1 MHPLSLFT
9 ISLLPYLLPCAI
21 TATSAIS
28 LAPSLFNYSPL
39 LEDTLANYK
48 AIQIQIAAIKLKSL
62 LPHTGGA
69 AILKT
74 GSKVASDGHLKKA
87 AYKSKK
93 DGEDEDEESSSSPAS
108 SDNNNS
114 DDDDESSDDDEVPTS
129 TTLILFHFNNFIKK
143 LDTPL
148 AAQVTS
154 FDLSFQSLDDFVAA
168 KEHEASLKLQE
179 SLEAIRD
186 IQRILQPQPSTNT
199 SQIVSSQLLARLVAK
214 LDALQDE
221 YDEIQTLEKR
231 LKSSKEDKRK
241 KAKNE
246 LINSHIKIQKI
257 AQRLSEI
264 IAE

>member
-28 LAPSLFNYSPL
+28 LAPSLLNYSPL
-39 LEDTLANYK
+39 LEDTLADYK

-87 AYKSKK
+87 ASDSKK
-93 DGEDEDEESSSSPAS
+93 DDEDEESSSSPAS

-214 LDALQDE
+214 LDALQEE

-231 LKSSKEDKRK
+231 LKSSKEDKRN

>member
-28 LAPSLFNYSPL
+28 LATSLLPYSPL
-39 LEDTLANYK
+39 LEDTLADYK

-87 AYKSKK
+87 ASDSKK
-93 DGEDEDEESSSSPAS
+93 YDEDEESSSSPAS

-214 LDALQDE
+214 LDALQEE
-221 YDEIQTLEKR
+221 YEEIQTLEKR
-231 LKSSKEDKRK
+231 LKSSKEDKRN